1 MIVVEK
7 SKEIMQ
13 PYQEEYIANLKDIA
27 VLTARKKINN
37 KSFEESLK
45 DSLLTKEKVSRIINR
60 NMELLRDK
68 LFPQLDHLFEASEEE
83 LQELQE
89 FAKNLLNDKDGLD
102 AQLFCQVHQALL
114 SRARQ
119 AKDRN
124 SMIREL
130 YWLGIGRFNL
140 CNKMTGLEL
149 SQTEK
154 YVSQMRLCF
163 TEAAAYLK
171 YYDEIEDTE
180 TRGYILRSRANMAL
194 GSFKTPSE
202 KIRLGKLTLQIL
214 QDKDYQEKEPDL
226 PWDHFIYMT
235 HQQITSSMSHS
246 RSNIMTS
253 QDIADVME
261 SVYIVYQKQL
271 EEAENQNKKL
281 PIRYAFSYYA
291 LEYYCG
297 LDTLDGLLTKM
308 EKLMDTADPDDFSP
322 DSIYGLISLPAFYCQ
337 YLQEYPERIPK
348 HQEYIEELYKKIR
361 KYVSIFPDAFVNE
374 KVFLSL
380 RQLSST
386 FLETENSISYGE
398 FLQRILIRFAPG
410 IYVHSQVVGK
420 AARILCEIIMNE
432 EPTFF
437 DDIDF
442 IQEIKNPEEKKAK
455 VLDYAMKC
463 GIFHDVGKINFI
475 NFYSRIARQ
484 WFTEEYE
491 IVRLHT
497 TVGEMRMRERISTRH
512 YAAIALGHHSWYDG
526 SRGYPE
532 SYKRLESP
540 YRQMVDVIGLIN
552 WMENVTYS
560 SEFYTGVKKTFD
572 EAVQDAIALEGKRFS
587 PLLTARLR
595 DKKITDQ
602 IYLAFTEGRKEIYR
616 QLYDLECKENSK
628 DTV

>member
-1 MIVVEK
+1 
-7 SKEIMQ
+7 MQ
-13 PYQEEYIANLKDIA
+13 PYQEEYIANLNDIA
-27 VLTARKKINN
+27 VLTARKKFENI
-37 KSFEESLK
+37 SFEETLK
-45 DSLLTKEKVSRIINR
+45 DSLKKREKILQIVNR
-60 NMELLRDK
+60 NMVLLRDK
-68 LFPQLDHLFEASEEE
+68 LFPKLDHLFEADEEE
-83 LQELQE
+83 IRELQE
-89 FAKNLLNDKDGLD
+89 FASNLINGRNELD
-102 AQLFCQVHQALL
+102 AGLFCQVHQALL
-114 SRARQ
+114 SRARL

-130 YWLGIGRFNL
+130 YWLGIGRHSL
-140 CNKMTGLEL
+140 CNKMIGLEL

-194 GSFKTPSE
+194 GAFKTPSE

-214 QDKDYQEKEPDL
+214 QDKDYQKKAPDL
-226 PWDHFIYMT
+226 PWDRFIYMT

-246 RSNIMTS
+246 RNHAMTS

-271 EEAENQNKKL
+271 EEAESQNKRP

-297 LDTLDGLLTKM
+297 LDTLDGLLTKI
-308 EKLMDTADPDDFSP
+308 EKLMDTADPADFSS
-322 DSIYGLISLPAFYCQ
+322 DNIYGLISLPAFYCQ

-348 HQEYIEELYKKIR
+348 HQEYIEGLYQRIWE
-361 KYVSIFPDAFVNE
+361 YVDGFPDASVNE
-374 KVFLSL
+374 QLFFSL
-380 RQLSST
+380 RQLSFT
-386 FLETENSISYGE
+386 FLETKNSISYGD
-398 FLQRILIRFAPG
+398 FLIKILIRFAPE

-420 AARILCEIIMNE
+420 AAKTLCEIIMNE
-432 EPTFF
+432 EPAFF
-437 DDIDF
+437 DDIEYIRD
-442 IQEIKNPEEKKAK
+442 IKDPEKKKAE
-455 VLDYAMKC
+455 VIDYAMKC
-463 GIFHDVGKINFI
+463 GTFHDIGKINFI
-475 NFYSRIARQ
+475 SLYSRTGRQ
-484 WFTEEYE
+484 WFAEEYE

-497 TVGEMRMRERISTRH
+497 TVGEIHLKERASTCH
-512 YAAIALGHHSWYDG
+512 YATIALGHHSWYDG
-526 SRGYPE
+526 SKGYPE

-540 YRQMVDVIGLIN
+540 YRQMVDVIGLVD

-560 SEFYTGVKKTFD
+560 SKLYTGVNKTFD
-572 EAVQDAIALEGKRFS
+572 EAVQDAIDLEGKRFS

-595 DKKITDQ
+595 DKKVTDQ
-602 IYLAFTEGRKEIYR
+602 IRHAFTEGRKETYR
-616 QLYDLECKENSK
+616 QLYDWNYNEFLKK